1 MGVPATLISLAE
13 VSEFK
18 KALRQEQSTIAFVP
32 TLGALHHGHL
42 ALVRRAKQLAD
53 RVVVS
58 IFVNPTQFGP
68 NEDFAKYPR
77 TVREDIDLLATLNVD
92 AVFLPNTAT
101 IYPAGYQTYITNRR
115 MSVGLCGTSRPGHF
129 DGVLTVVMKLV
140 NIIGCDVAVFGKKD
154 YQQLK
159 LIEQMF
165 RDLNHNVRIE
175 PLDTVREPDG
185 LALSSRN
192 RFLSDTDRELAV
204 RLNVGLRA
212 AAAAAYQRGENK
224 VDTLVEEFHKVAKV
238 GGIALEYAEIRRQAD
253 LESFESMVDQPPVLL
268 IAAKIGQT
276 RLIDNLELDKTIG

>member
-92 AVFLPNTAT
+92 AVFLPNTST
-101 IYPAGYQTYITNRR
+101 IYPAGYQTYVTNKR
-115 MSVGLCGTSRPGHF
+115 MSAGLCGASRPGHF
-129 DGVLTVVMKLV
+129 DGVLTVVMKLI
-140 NIIGCDVAVFGKKD
+140 NIVGCDVAVFGKKD

-159 LIEQMF
+159 MIEQMF

-204 RLNVGLRA
+204 RLNVGLR

>member
-1 MGVPATLISLAE
+1 MSVPATLISLDD

-18 KALRQEQSTIAFVP
+18 KAMRQEQSTIAFVP

-42 ALVRRAKQLAD
+42 ALVSRAKQLAD

-92 AVFLPNTAT
+92 AVFLPNTST
-101 IYPAGYQTYITNRR
+101 IYPAGYQTFITNRR
-115 MSVGLCGTSRPGHF
+115 MSAGLCGASRPGHF
-129 DGVLTVVMKLV
+129 DGVLSIVMKLI
-140 NIIGCDVAVFGKKD
+140 NIIGPDVAIFGKKD
-154 YQQLK
+154 YQQWR

-165 RDLNHNVRIE
+165 RDLNHSVRIE

-192 RFLSDTDRELAV
+192 RYLSDTDRELAV
-204 RLNVGLRA
+204 RLNLGLRA
-212 AAAAAYQRGENK
+212 AATAFQRGEK
-224 VDTLVEEFHKVAKV
+224 KPDTLIEEFHKVAKV
-238 GGIALEYAEIRRQAD
+238 TGIAIEYAEIRRQSD
-253 LESFESMVDQPPVLL
+253 LESFEGEIDQPPVLL
-268 IAAKIGQT
+268 IAAKVGQT

>member
-1 MGVPATLISLAE
+1 LSVPATLISLDE
-13 VSEFK
+13 VKEFK
-18 KALRQEQSTIAFVP
+18 KALRTEQSTIAFVP

-101 IYPAGYQTYITNRR
+101 IYPAGFETYITNRK
-115 MSVGLCGTSRPGHF
+115 MSTVLCGASRSGHF
-129 DGVLTVVMKLV
+129 DGVLTVVMKLI
-140 NIIGCDVAVFGKKD
+140 NIIGPDIAVFGKKD

-165 RDLNHNVRIE
+165 RDFNHGVRIE
-175 PLDTVREPDG
+175 PVDTVREPDG

-204 RLNVGLRA
+204 RLNIGLRA
-212 AAAAAYQRGENK
+212 ASAAYQRGEK
-224 VDTLVEEFHKVAKV
+224 KIDVLIEEFRKVANV
-238 GGIALEYAEIRRQAD
+238 SGIALEYAEIRRQSD
-253 LESFESMVDQPPVLL
+253 LESFEGVVDQPPVLL